1 MSSAKIHQY
10 QPQLYDLNTRLS
22 AFIKH
27 GLSMSDVVRH
37 ALAKL
42 DGYVA
47 MNAMAMRNN
56 PFAVREIEVQKRGKS
71 VNVIDLYDEGATETV
86 FELFVDFM
94 KGSSIRA
101 VSETLP
107 PHVSTMSYS
116 AYCDLM
122 EKKGFAR
129 EIAPDAVNDHV
140 LEAWEVARQSYV
152 RSHQRIAAVQF
163 LASQVARDDG
173 TSKATQEAVGVLL
186 DQLFRSAS
194 EFFEAE
200 LKFAILLGGEPLE
213 RTRKKIKENTFRE
226 DTSVMQYLRDDHR
239 YPSSYGVKED
249 ANFRAQIAAYL
260 G

>member
-1 MSSAKIHQY
+1 MGSAKIHQY
-10 QPQLYDLNTRLS
+10 QPQLYELNTRLS
-22 AFIKH
+22 AFIKQ
-27 GLSMSDVVRH
+27 GLLVNDAAPR
-37 ALAKL
+37 ALTTL

-56 PFAVREIEVQKRGKS
+56 PFVVREMEVQKRGKS
-71 VNVIDLYDEGATETV
+71 IKEIDLYDESATAAV

-94 KGSSIRA
+94 QGLSIKA

-107 PHVSTMSYS
+107 PHVSPMSYQ

-129 EIAPDAVNDHV
+129 EITPNAVNDQV
-140 LEAWEVARQSYV
+140 LAAWDVARQSYV

-163 LASQVARDDG
+163 LASQTARDDG
-173 TSKATQEAVGVLL
+173 TQQAVQEAGGVLL
-186 DQLFRSAS
+186 DRLFRSAS

-200 LKFAILLGGEPLE
+200 MKFAILLGGEPLK
-213 RTRKKIKENTFRE
+213 RTRKKIKESTFRK
-226 DTSVMQYLRDDHR
+226 DTSVIQYLRDDHR

-249 ANFRAQIAAYL
+249 TDFREKIAAYL